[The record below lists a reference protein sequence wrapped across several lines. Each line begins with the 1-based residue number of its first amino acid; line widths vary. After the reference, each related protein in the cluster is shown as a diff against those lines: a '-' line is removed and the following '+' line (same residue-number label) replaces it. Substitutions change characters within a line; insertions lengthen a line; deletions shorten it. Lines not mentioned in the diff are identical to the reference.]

1 MSRNPYRYE
10 VDPYRVSPLDQG
22 PMRDARV
29 ARADNYIAMAS
40 AMLARELESG
50 PRTRDQFNPGRHTTA
65 EIDDALAIMTSLG
78 IVTAAGGT
86 YTLADGHD
94 VRARVRDALR
104 QTR

>member
-29 ARADNYIAMAS
+29 ARADNYVSMAS

-50 PRTRDQFNPGRHTTA
+50 PAPATNSTRAATPPPRSTTRWR
-65 EIDDALAIMTSLG
+65 L
-78 IVTAAGGT
+78 
-86 YTLADGHD
+86 
-94 VRARVRDALR
+94 
-104 QTR
+104 

>member
-1 MSRNPYRYE
+1 MSRKPYRYE

-29 ARADNYIAMAS
+29 ARADNYVAMAS

-65 EIDDALAIMTSLG
+65 EIDNALAIMTSLG
-78 IVTAAGGT
+78 AFAALPQAMTQAELTDITAR
-86 YTLADGHD
+86 L
-94 VRARVRDALR
+94 LN
-104 QTR
+104 